1 MVADLGVDMA
11 EGGGA
16 EHWQRRLKT
25 RAGSQNNARHARYWF
40 YKKDSLHPIFI
51 RITPRAFSSLQWL
64 RVLAAPRRSAG
75 LQQARWKGERAPPLQ
90 PRGGA
95 MLKPRSCILSWWQNS
110 KIGKSQMPLTGQVCV
125 GVDAFHL
132 GARQQAGAL
141 GAGGSAP
148 NIE

>member
-40 YKKDSLHPIFI
+40 HKKDSLHPIFI
-51 RITPRAFSSLQWL
+51 RITLRAFSSMQRL
-64 RVLAAPRRSAG
+64 RVLAASRRCAG
-75 LQQARWKGERAPPLQ
+75 LQQLRVGRARGRPPCN
-90 PRGGA
+90 RGGGA
-95 MLKPRSCILSWWQNS
+95 MLKPSSCILSGWQNS

-125 GVDAFHL
+125 CGWGLTHFTWGQDI
-132 GARQQAGAL
+132 
-141 GAGGSAP
+141 GAGVQRP
-148 NIE
+148 TV